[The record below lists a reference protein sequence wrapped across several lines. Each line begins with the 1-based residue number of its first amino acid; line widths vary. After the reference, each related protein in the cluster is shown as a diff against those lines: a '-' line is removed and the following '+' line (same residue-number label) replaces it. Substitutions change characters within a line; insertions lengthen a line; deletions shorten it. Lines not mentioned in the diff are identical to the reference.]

1 MLLIVMMKTIM
12 IIRFFLRELWGY
24 SKEESLASD
33 DLHKVIVVMIYDDNN
48 GAGDDD
54 HLTFD

>member
-33 DLHKVIVVMIYDDNN
+33 DLHKVIVVMIYEDNN
-48 GAGDDD
+48 GAGDAA
-54 HLTFD
+54 H